1 MRERDRPRLAKF
13 LSYGDNNIGSLGSQ
27 FPGYYVSQI
36 YIPTT
41 VATTVSNN
49 NNNVTYPP
57 PKPPTSPSSKRK
69 SRSKTKAKRS
79 QSKHLKQDQST
90 TTAAIFDGFPSLDT
104 NSPPRKRRSPSKS
117 RIRRSQ
123 SRPLQVLL
131 DPSGGQVFSLP
142 PPQPQEPPQSSSSPV
157 RRGRSRSK
165 AKVKRTLSI
174 ASVSNVENEP
184 PVFSPPPSDS
194 PTPADKHSL
203 AISAN
208 NENNISPASGGGGKK
223 SRNRNKLKI
232 RRSQSEAPHRAI
244 NNDGGGKS
252 LWEDITQ
259 AKENIQ
265 SYIYK
270 STGQGKP
277 PPGAAVVTN
286 DRCLCNDNI
295 YPQYPV
301 LANLNSRG
309 RSKSRSRRSVVSS
322 TTAGPYSLGSSPY
335 VAPREANGTDLPASG
350 SPTPASNTNN
360 VTSISVPGV
369 GVRGRSK
376 SRSRLSASITNGMS
390 TVWPDSRGAWL
401 PV

>member
-1 MRERDRPRLAKF
+1 MRDRDRPRLAKF

-41 VATTVSNN
+41 GATTVNNNN
-49 NNNVTYPP
+49 NNNVSYPP
-57 PKPPTSPSSKRK
+57 PKPPTSPTSKRK

-79 QSKHLKQDQST
+79 QSKHLKQEQST
-90 TTAAIFDGFPSLDT
+90 TPTIFDGFPSLET
-104 NSPPRKRRSPSKS
+104 SSPPRKRRSPSKS
-117 RIRRSQ
+117 RVRRSQ
-123 SRPLQVLL
+123 SRPLQVIL
-131 DPSGGQVFSLP
+131 DPSGGQVFSLL
-142 PPQPQEPPQSSSSPV
+142 PPQQSQEPPPSSSSPT

-184 PVFSPPPSDS
+184 PAFSPSPSDP
-194 PTPADKHSL
+194 PTDKQGL

-208 NENNISPASGGGGKK
+208 NENMSPAQGGGGKK
-223 SRNRNKLKI
+223 SRNRHKLKI
-232 RRSQSEAPHRAI
+232 RRSQSEAPHRA
-244 NNDGGGKS
+244 NTSDGGGKS
-252 LWEDITQ
+252 LWGDITQ

-277 PPGAAVVTN
+277 PPATVVTN
-286 DRCLCNDNI
+286 DRCQCSDNI

-335 VAPREANGTDLPASG
+335 VAPREADDITPASI
-350 SPTPASNTNN
+350 SPTPASSGNN

>member
-1 MRERDRPRLAKF
+1 M
-13 LSYGDNNIGSLGSQ
+13 
-27 FPGYYVSQI
+27 
-36 YIPTT
+36 
-41 VATTVSNN
+41 
-49 NNNVTYPP
+49 
-57 PKPPTSPSSKRK
+57 
-69 SRSKTKAKRS
+69 
-79 QSKHLKQDQST
+79 
-90 TTAAIFDGFPSLDT
+90 
-104 NSPPRKRRSPSKS
+104 
-117 RIRRSQ
+117 
-123 SRPLQVLL
+123 
-131 DPSGGQVFSLP
+131 FSLP
-142 PPQPQEPPQSSSSPV
+142 PPQQPQEPPQSSSSPV

-165 AKVKRTLSI
+165 AKVKRTRSI

-184 PVFSPPPSDS
+184 PVFSPPPSEP
-194 PTPADKHSL
+194 PTPTDKHAL

-208 NENNISPASGGGGKK
+208 NENNVSPAQSSGGKK

-232 RRSQSEAPHRAI
+232 RRSQSEAPHRAL

-286 DRCLCNDNI
+286 DRCQCSDNI

-301 LANLNSRG
+301 LANLTSRG

-335 VAPREANGTDLPASG
+335 VAPREASDTDLGAPASV
-350 SPTPASNTNN
+350 SPTPASHSNN

-376 SRSRLSASITNGMS
+376 SRSRLSASVTNGMS